1 MKAFTV
7 TLPSGQAVHYVD
19 RKRWWWALALVFPL
33 QPFAGIWLH
42 AQTGHD
48 AWLAAGFVLTFAI
61 GPLADALLG
70 EDRNNPP
77 QPVVPLLEQDRWY
90 RWLTWA
96 AVPVHVVTLVGC
108 LAYATTADVG
118 AGGFFALALGAGMA
132 AGLAINTGHE
142 LGHRNSRLERTLA
155 KIALA
160 VPAYGHFSLDHNR
173 GHHRDVATPDDP
185 ASARMGENIYRFAR
199 REIPGAVLRAWRLER
214 ERLGNR
220 GRPAWHRSNQL
231 LQAWLLAAGIAAAL
245 VFAFGWLALPFLLL
259 HHAAAYFQLTS
270 ANYIEHYG
278 LLRERG
284 PDGRHERCAP
294 RHSWNS
300 NHVLSNL
307 ALFHLERHS
316 DHHVHPLR
324 RYQSLRHLDDAPR
337 LPSGYFGMYL
347 LAWVPPLW
355 FRVMDPRLLA
365 LPHVH
370 GDLGR
375 VNLCPRAAGRLHD
388 RYARSA
394 GAATGSGPG

>member
-1 MKAFTV
+1 MKTITV
-7 TLPSGQAVHYVD
+7 VLPSGQALHYVD
-19 RKRWWWALALVFPL
+19 RKRWWWLLSILFPL
-33 QPFAGIWLH
+33 QPFIGIWLH
-42 AQTGHD
+42 AETGL
-48 AWLAAGFVLTFAI
+48 ALWLAVGFVFTFLL
-61 GPLADALLG
+61 GPLGDAMLG

-77 QPVVPLLEQDRWY
+77 QAVVPALEQDRWY

-96 AVPVHVVTLVGC
+96 AVPVHVVTFVGC

-118 AGGFFALALGAGMA
+118 MAGFLALALGAGMA

-142 LGHRNSRLERTLA
+142 LGHKNSRLERTLA
-155 KIALA
+155 RVALA

-173 GHHRDVATPDDP
+173 GHHRDVATPADP
-185 ASARMGENIYRFAR
+185 ASARMGENIYRFAV
-199 REIPGAVLRAWRLER
+199 REIPGAVRRAWHLELER
-214 ERLGNR
+214 LANR
-220 GRPAWHRSNQL
+220 GKPAWHPSNQL
-231 LQAWLLAAGIAAAL
+231 LQAWLLAAGIAALL
-245 VFAFGWLALPFLLL
+245 VLAFGWLALPFLLL
-259 HHAAAYFQLTS
+259 HHTMAYFQLTS

-278 LLRERG
+278 LLRERR
-284 PDGRHERCAP
+284 PDGRLERCGA

-324 RYQSLRHLDDAPR
+324 RYQSLRHLEEAPR
-337 LPSGYFGMYL
+337 LPTGYFGMYL

-365 LPHVH
+365 LPHVA

-375 VNLCPRAAGRLHD
+375 VNLCPRAAARLQGKYGSRDGRCP
-388 RYARSA
+388 
-394 GAATGSGPG
+394 GAVT